1 MNLLQKLLPQT
12 TNTIWERLDDGTV
25 RVTAT
30 SIFSGKRTSMVLPIN
45 EEQEDRYK
53 RSSETIQ
60 SIFPNLSINQREFLM
75 TGAAGDDWDV
85 YVPEEE
91 E

>member
-1 MNLLQKLLPQT
+1 MNLLQKLLPQAMET
-12 TNTIWERLDDGTV
+12 VWERLDDNTV

-45 EEQEDRYK
+45 EDQENKYRNGAL
-53 RSSETIQ
+53 IQ
-60 SIFPNLSINQREFLM
+60 NAFPNLTMDQREFILS
-75 TGAAGDDWDV
+75 GANGDDWDV